1 MAKMTPTARE
11 RSLLSR
17 RIREME
23 KEGYHIPEHV
33 KEAARSGSYQT
44 VHSYRTNRY
53 DKLYQQATA
62 TVYNE
67 EVSGK
72 TYRNIRRSPEQRE
85 RFRRKVEKKHKEQA
99 EKDALEDYFALG
111 DQIMDNLQN
120 IINTN
125 FGNFGATMLQNLIN
139 SETNKYGRR
148 EFIASLYFSQDTDLM
163 DKASKLADVP
173 DSKSKRKQ
181 AAALYDALSDIIT
194 GCKAD
199 LDTAVSRAYTGWA
212 SEEGEDNEGG

>member
-1 MAKMTPTARE
+1 MVKMTPTARE

-23 KEGYHIPEHV
+23 KKGYRIPEHV
-33 KEAARSGSYQT
+33 KEAAKRGSYQT

-53 DKLYQQATA
+53 SKLYEQATA

-85 RFRRKVEKKHKEQA
+85 RFRRQVEEKHKEQA
-99 EKDALEDYFALG
+99 KKDAFDDFFAAG
-111 DQIMDNLQN
+111 DVIMDNLQDT
-120 IINTN
+120 IRSN
-125 FGNFGATMLQNLIN
+125 FGNYGAMMLQNLVN
-139 SETNKYGRR
+139 AETRKYGRK

-163 DKASKLADVP
+163 DKASKLAEIP

-181 AAALYDALSDIIT
+181 AAALYDALSEIIT

-199 LDTAVSRAYTGWA
+199 LDTALSIAYTDWA
-212 SEEGEDNEGG
+212 NEEGEDNEGG